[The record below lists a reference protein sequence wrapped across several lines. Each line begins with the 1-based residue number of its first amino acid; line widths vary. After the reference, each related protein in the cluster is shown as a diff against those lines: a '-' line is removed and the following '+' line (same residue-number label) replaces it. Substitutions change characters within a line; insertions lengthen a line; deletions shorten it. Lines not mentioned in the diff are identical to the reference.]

1 MNLELHKTR
10 VGCLKFFVVY
20 SKRSTDMF
28 LNIQKIQI
36 YIYQPSPAK
45 VASAQQEI
53 LSLCLLKMPIE
64 GLYKR
69 EPSAP
74 LSEHKLMRNSSI
86 PDTFEELDF
95 EISAKSKNLW
105 GWKRPPRWLIP
116 ILTHLHLVNRSRAQ
130 NVNLLNTSR
139 WPNTSLSPL
148 QALTFIPLKKFLLS
162 LFPAK
167 STAGKRGDKPKLI

>member
-1 MNLELHKTR
+1 MPQVSCSVFKKIYGHVLE
-10 VGCLKFFVVY
+10 Y
-20 SKRSTDMF
+20 SKNT
-28 LNIQKIQI
+28 NI
-36 YIYQPSPAK
+36 YLPTLPSK
-45 VASAQQEI
+45 S
-53 LSLCLLKMPIE
+53 SLCTAGNSFTLLLKMPIE

-74 LSEHKLMRNSSI
+74 LSEHKPMRHSSI

-95 EISAKSKNLW
+95 EISVKSKNLW